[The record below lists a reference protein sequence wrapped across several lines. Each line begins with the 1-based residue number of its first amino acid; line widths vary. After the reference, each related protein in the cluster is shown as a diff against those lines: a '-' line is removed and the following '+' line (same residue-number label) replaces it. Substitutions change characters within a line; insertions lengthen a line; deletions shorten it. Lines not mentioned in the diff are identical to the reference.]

1 MIAGSD
7 EARAECIC
15 PEDALSRL
23 IAQYHTSILH
33 LCCTILRDPM
43 AAEDAAQE
51 TFLKAHR
58 SLSGFRRES
67 SEKTWLTSIALNV
80 CRDMRKSAYWR
91 RTERKVTP
99 EELPIAAPEQDPEAF
114 ALGQAI
120 AHLPE
125 KYRNAILLYYYQDMT
140 LQEAAQILKITP
152 STLSKRLAR
161 ARALLKKELE
171 VQL

>member
-1 MIAGSD
+1 MITDPAKARVD
-7 EARAECIC
+7 EIL
-15 PEDALSRL
+15 PDNTLSQL

-33 LCCTILRDPM
+33 LCCVILRDPT
-43 AAEDAAQE
+43 AAEDAVQE
-51 TFLKAHR
+51 TFLKAYR
-58 SLSGFRRES
+58 SLQGFRRES

-80 CRDMRKSAYWR
+80 CRDMRRSAWWR
-91 RTERKVTP
+91 HTERRITP
-99 EELPIAAPEQDPEAF
+99 EELPLAAPEQDPEAI

-120 AHLPE
+120 ARLPD

-140 LQEAAQILKITP
+140 LQETAHILKATP
-152 STLSKRLAR
+152 STISKRLAC

>member
-1 MIAGSD
+1 MAHAPEGAGSGM
-7 EARAECIC
+7 EL
-15 PEDALSRL
+15 PEHTLDRMISR
-23 IAQYHTSILH
+23 YHTPILH
-33 LCCTILRDPM
+33 FCCAILRDPA
-43 AAEDAAQE
+43 AAEDATQE
-51 TFLKAHR
+51 TFLKAYR
-58 SLSGFRRES
+58 NLQTFRQES
-67 SEKTWLTSIALNV
+67 SEKTWLTAIALNV

-91 RTERKVTP
+91 HTEKRVTP
-99 EELPIAAPEQDPEAF
+99 EELDRPAPEQDPEAL

-120 AHLPE
+120 ADLPV

-140 LQEAAQILKITP
+140 LQEAAMLLKTTP

>member
-1 MIAGSD
+1 MIAGSN
-7 EARAECIC
+7 EVQAECIC
-15 PEDALSRL
+15 PDDTLSHL

-33 LCCTILRDPM
+33 FCCVILRDPM

-51 TFLKAHR
+51 TFLKAYR
-58 SLSGFRRES
+58 SLPGFRREA

-80 CRDMRKSAYWR
+80 CRDMRKSAYWQ
-91 RTERKVTP
+91 RTERRVTP

-114 ALGQAI
+114 ALGQSI
-120 AHLPE
+120 ARLPE
-125 KYRNAILLYYYQDMT
+125 KYRDVILLYYYQDMT
-140 LQEAAQILKITP
+140 LQEAAQVLKTTP
-152 STLSKRLAR
+152 STLSKRLAH